1 MKNFAD
7 LIKSITPETY
17 ETLKIAIEIG
27 KWGDGTKL
35 TQEQKELTMQA
46 MIMWE
51 MTNLQKKSA
60 PVIWAVRNV
69 KSKHKNVYLKSRR
82 HYLPQQQGLCTDDGI
97 RSWRHQ

>member
-7 LIKSITPETY
+7 LIESITPETY

-51 MTNLQKKSA
+51 MTNLPEEERTGYMGGQECKKQTQKRLSEEQAALFA
-60 PVIWAVRNV
+60 PAAGTL
-69 KSKHKNVYLKSRR
+69 H
-82 HYLPQQQGLCTDDGI
+82 
-97 RSWRHQ
+97 